1 MLKLAGLMLVG
12 YLFSHSAVQRAY
24 NTITSTKSEWS
35 ICLWQQYWKKI
46 CPSLFSYIRAIP
58 FKNDVEHQSAF
69 LLGETWD
76 DYLIRMKRSRELGDH
91 IVLRALVDVYSL
103 QVIGFKIFQEDIR
116 RTQMIVESDA
126 HNDERLTVS
135 LNHYGE
141 FHYLSLNNGH
151 IVRNFS

>member
-1 MLKLAGLMLVG
+1 
-12 YLFSHSAVQRAY
+12 
-24 NTITSTKSEWS
+24 
-35 ICLWQQYWKKI
+35 
-46 CPSLFSYIRAIP
+46 
-58 FKNDVEHQSAF
+58 
-69 LLGETWD
+69 
-76 DYLIRMKRSRELGDH
+76 MKRSRELGDH

-126 HNDERLTVS
+126 HNEERLTVS

-151 IVRNFS
+151 IVRNFSQF